1 MGRRVLGMDRDTPV
15 DRDEYWQLFWELGN
29 KDVTAKDIA
38 ALAALLRTTFGVLA
52 RTLSFDP
59 EQHELCL
66 SWTDVPTQP
75 ALTIAAAT
83 SELHVQYLILCQWDA
98 DWGLLRQFAETHP
111 DLVELTLER
120 CRTNEDTW
128 DGLNAFS
135 CVRVFNLPA
144 RPRSR
149 FDKNFRRRVAQDGDE
164 DG

>member
-1 MGRRVLGMDRDTPV
+1 MLHTQIRAFDAVAREGSFSRAAEALG
-15 DRDEYWQLFWELGN
+15 L
-29 KDVTAKDIA
+29 
-38 ALAALLRTTFGVLA
+38 
-52 RTLSFDP
+52 
-59 EQHELCL
+59 
-66 SWTDVPTQP
+66 TQP